1 MDAETC
7 DIDTD
12 CHKNPYFIC
21 DEGICKHKA
30 IFPMLPWEFA
40 GIFILP
46 FLIGLSNVAGIGG
59 SGLVI
64 PLVMSFWGFETKQ
77 AI

>member
-1 MDAETC
+1 
-7 DIDTD
+7 
-12 CHKNPYFIC
+12 
-21 DEGICKHKA
+21 
-30 IFPMLPWEFA
+30 MLPWEFS